1 MGRVLP
7 PEAAM
12 PESIPAPLI
21 IEALKQTFREARA
34 AASPAPDTG
43 CLGWILSVPDTHQKT
58 VLAAL
63 EHEPELRVV
72 TCATED
78 EANAIA
84 AGLHVGGEPVLLMIQ
99 HAGLYASVNTLRG
112 VAMDGRIPI
121 FYLIGLLSREP
132 DRELSESKSSMVRY
146 CEPLLDT
153 FGVPHA
159 RLESRDDLHLI
170 PEYYRLSRERG
181 GPAAVLVGL
190 ETA

>member
-1 MGRVLP
+1 
-7 PEAAM
+7 M

-21 IEALKQTFREARA
+21 VEALKQTFREARTA
-34 AASPAPDTG
+34 ADAGGTDGSRAER
-43 CLGWILSVPDTHQKT
+43 LGTILSVPDTHQKT

-63 EHEPELRVV
+63 EREPAIRLI

-84 AGLHVGGEPVLLMIQ
+84 AGMFIGGEPCLLMIQ

-112 VAMDGRIPI
+112 VAIDGRVPV

-132 DRELSESKSSMVRY
+132 DKDPSESRSSMVRY

-159 RLESRDDLHLI
+159 RLESPDDLHLI
-170 PEYYRLSRERG
+170 PEYYKLSRERR

-190 ETA
+190 ETV

>member
-1 MGRVLP
+1 
-7 PEAAM
+7 M

-21 IEALKQTFREARA
+21 VETLKQTFREARERL
-34 AASPAPDTG
+34 ASDAPG
-43 CLGWILSVPDTHQKT
+43 APQPGRLGTILSVPDTHQKT

-63 EHEPELRVV
+63 EREPDIRLV
-72 TCATED
+72 TCSTED

-84 AGLHVGGEPVLLMIQ
+84 AGLYIGGEPCLLMIQ

-112 VAMDGRIPI
+112 VAMDGRVPI
-121 FYLIGLLSREP
+121 FYLIGLLGREKDKDP
-132 DRELSESKSSMVRY
+132 SESRSSMVRY

-159 RLESRDDLHLI
+159 RLEGPEDLHVI
-170 PEYYRLSRERG
+170 PEYYRLAHERR